1 MTRIAIAA
9 LAAVIST
16 AASANVAGIRF
27 AGDSA
32 YVSYGDLNL
41 QSQPGRTA
49 LTTRIQAAANRLC
62 TDVGSEVEPLATR
75 MQCYRVAVQSGVE
88 QMDALTGAKPRG

>member
-16 AASANVAGIRF
+16 AASANVEGIRF

-41 QSQPGRTA
+41 QSQPGRNA
-49 LTTRIQAAANRLC
+49 LTTRIQTAANRLC
-62 TDVGSEVEPLATR
+62 TTSAATSSHSQQGCSAIASR
-75 MQCYRVAVQSGVE
+75 FRAASSRW
-88 QMDALTGAKPRG
+88 TH